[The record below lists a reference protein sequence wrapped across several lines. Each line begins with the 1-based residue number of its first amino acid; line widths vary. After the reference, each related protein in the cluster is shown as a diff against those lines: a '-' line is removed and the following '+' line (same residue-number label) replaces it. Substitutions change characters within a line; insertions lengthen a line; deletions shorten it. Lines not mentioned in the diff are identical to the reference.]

1 MITEIKGSD
10 RTLEGKIMQVLT
22 GTKREITIM
31 LWKEQLEKY
40 MKRANDSMECFR
52 RFSESDDL
60 EHLIEDCE
68 KLIEA
73 AKHAKSS
80 IEFMDYNFIK

>member
-1 MITEIKGSD
+1 
-10 RTLEGKIMQVLT
+10 MQVLT
-22 GTKREITIM
+22 GTRKEITIM
-31 LWKEQLEKY
+31 QWKEQLEKY

-68 KLIEA
+68 KLIENA
-73 AKHAKSS
+73 RHAKEA

>member
-1 MITEIKGSD
+1 
-10 RTLEGKIMQVLT
+10 MQVIT

-31 LWKEQLEKY
+31 EWREVLEKY

-52 RFSESDDL
+52 RFQDASDL

-68 KLIEA
+68 KVLDN
-73 AKHAKSS
+73 AKHAKEA
-80 IEFMDYNFIK
+80 IDFMDYSGII